1 MLTPPD
7 SPQTLGFIP
16 VASFPLLFYF
26 KLHCQITC
34 VDMAVLYGKSQMSV
48 LPISSDREWENGVE
62 GWAVTGPVL
71 IAEGRDGLAGRTL
84 PTDWK
89 IRDQYPRSKFFTHTS
104 VTFSPFSLGAGSCG
118 PAPGAD
124 SSHDTDSLTQWKK
137 SRLLSIPWRCIHEL
151 CCVSPR
157 DIGLHD
163 RAFTVGDHSC
173 LWNNHHHSKLER

>member
-1 MLTPPD
+1 M
-7 SPQTLGFIP
+7 
-16 VASFPLLFYF
+16 
-26 KLHCQITC
+26 
-34 VDMAVLYGKSQMSV
+34 
-48 LPISSDREWENGVE
+48 E

-71 IAEGRDGLAGRTL
+71 IAAGRDGLAGRTL

-173 LWNNHHHSKLER
+173 L